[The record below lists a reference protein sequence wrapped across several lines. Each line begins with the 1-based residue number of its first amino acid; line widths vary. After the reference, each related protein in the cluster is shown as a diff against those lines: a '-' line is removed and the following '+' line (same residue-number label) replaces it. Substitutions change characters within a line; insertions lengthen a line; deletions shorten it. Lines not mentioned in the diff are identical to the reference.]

1 MKNSKL
7 KKASLVLIFIFTY
20 LSLPNVICAL
30 NWQIE
35 SVDKRSTYASLVI
48 DSDDYPR
55 IGYGNIYSR
64 LDEERWQID
73 TIQEDSASI
82 VDFEGTSL
90 ALDSSQSPHAF
101 YFVEAGYP
109 QSVVYAYHNGA
120 QWILDQQELSYNYT
134 TFYSSLAID
143 GSGRPHISHPNN
155 YGVDYRYHDGSA
167 WQVTRIASPGGGHPS
182 ELKLDSQQR
191 PHVAIHSLLLGKHL
205 LYTWND
211 GTQWQT
217 IEASLSMTSFNFVG
231 LALDSSDQAFFLTCG
246 SDLRLIKNLQQN
258 GSSVSYQQ
266 QLIEASG
273 TFPQGRILIDQNGI
287 IHIAY
292 IKQNTNQVKYGYYDG
307 SWHTEVVEQ
316 VTQIGQDV
324 SLAIDAKG
332 RVHIAYFDT
341 SKGHLKYAHSV
352 SAFYPESR
360 FAANLNSGQA
370 PLPVQFTDQ
379 STGEITSWHWDF
391 GDGTTSADQNP
402 AHTYTTPGNFNVSL
416 TISGPGG
423 ANTKFSR
430 NCVWTYALPENQKY
444 LAYVG
449 KRGTSGFN
457 LEVLECESNTTFLQA
472 TVPEMATSLAVTKNG
487 EYTYLAQKDLGWI
500 YRFSILEPE
509 LGFYITTKPGYWAL
523 TLNGDDSRLYGVTSH
538 MTNYFVNTRMD
549 NSENLFTPLFN
560 EEELWEYGPTNA
572 VALTPDGA
580 SLFAATG
587 YYNPPEVNT
596 NFSNYIAWIRDPG
609 SASVQIRPVD
619 VEVSTHWGICVSPD
633 NRKLYVGA
641 RRDETLGAIVILPPD
656 DLRSF
661 RREQINLNA
670 LPYDLAVSPDG
681 KWLYATMENNALAII
696 DTSTRSIVKTL
707 SLTTNPRGVAF
718 TPDGKYAYVCS
729 LKRVTV
735 VDVATKTI
743 FKQIAIG
750 ASENFE
756 WPFSVAI
763 GPIPTLCAGDL
774 DRDYDVDG
782 SDLAKY
788 VVSPGDVE
796 LAAFA
801 ASFGSTNCQMSL
813 SQN

>member
-1 MKNSKL
+1 MPSIIL
-7 KKASLVLIFIFTY
+7 
-20 LSLPNVICAL
+20 AL
-30 NWQIE
+30 TWSIE
-35 SVDKRSTYASLVI
+35 SIDNYDSYANQNCYASIVTDL
-48 DSDDYPR
+48 DDYPH
-55 IGYGNIYSR
+55 IAHGNIYSR
-64 LDEERWQID
+64 LDTERWHFD
-73 TIQEDSASI
+73 TIQEKRASMSG
-82 VDFEGTSL
+82 FWGTSL
-90 ALDSSQSPHAF
+90 AFDSNQNPHVF
-101 YFVEAGYP
+101 YMVKAGYP
-109 QSVVYAYHNGA
+109 EIVYAYHNGT
-120 QWILDQQELSYNYT
+120 QWALDKEDISYNRT
-134 TFYSSLAID
+134 TFYSSLVLD
-143 GSGRPHISHPNN
+143 SSGRPHISYLN
-155 YGVDYRYHDGSA
+155 YYNMVIYRHFDGSA
-167 WQVTRIASPGGGHPS
+167 WQQSVIRNPGGVPD
-182 ELKLDSQQR
+182 LKLDSQQY
-191 PHVAIHSLLLGKHL
+191 PHIATYDVLDDHL
-205 LYTWND
+205 VYLKNN
-211 GTQWQT
+211 GVEWQT
-217 IEASLSMTSFNFVG
+217 IEALADDMNFVG
-231 LALDSSDQAFFLTCG
+231 LALDNNDQAFFLACG
-246 SDLRLIKNLQQN
+246 SSSLKLIKNLQKN

-266 QLIEASG
+266 QIIEASG
-273 TFPQGRILIDQNGI
+273 NFLRGRIQIDQNGI

-292 IKQNTNQVKYGYYDG
+292 IKKNTNQVKYGYYDG
-307 SWHTEVVEQ
+307 SWHIEVVDQ
-316 VTQIGQDV
+316 VIEIGPDV
-324 SLAIDAKG
+324 SMEIDSKN
-332 RVHIAYFDT
+332 RIHISYSDVN
-341 SKGHLKYAHSV
+341 KGHLKYAHSV
-352 SAFYPESR
+352 STFYPESR
-360 FAANLNSGQA
+360 FAAGLSSGQA

-379 STGEITSWHWDF
+379 STGEITSWFWDF
-391 GDGTTSADQNP
+391 GDGTSSTAQNP
-402 AHTYTTPGNFNVSL
+402 THTYTTPGNFDVSL
-416 TISGPGG
+416 TASGPGG
-423 ANTKFSR
+423 TNTKVVR

-449 KRGTSGFN
+449 KRDTSDRFFN
-457 LEVLECESNTTFLQA
+457 LEVLECETNTTLLQA
-472 TVPEMATSLAVTKNG
+472 TIPEMPTSISVTKNG
-487 EYTYLAQKDLGWI
+487 EYAYLAQKDLGWI

-523 TLNGDDSRLYGVTSH
+523 TLNEDDSRLYGVTSH
-538 MTNYFVNTRMD
+538 GTNYFVNTRMD

-560 EEELWEYGPTNA
+560 EEELWEYGPTKA

-750 ASENFE
+750 ASENSD
-756 WPFSVAI
+756 WPFSIAI

-782 SDLAKY
+782 SDLDKY
-788 VVSPGDVE
+788 AVSTGNVE

-801 ASFGSTNCQMSL
+801 ASFGSTNCKLSL